1 MSISIEALKT
11 KFDSLLQTVSNHI
24 NGKLGR
30 EEAAV
35 SAAKLTNPFTLSLT
49 NDATATANVDG
60 SQAIAL
66 SVILK
71 TVMASPGTH
80 TKVTV
85 DAKGRV
91 VAAEALL
98 ATDIPNLDASKTT
111 TGVFAAARIPT
122 LNQDTTGNAAT
133 ATRLATARQI
143 AASGDATGTAPF
155 DGSGNISIPLTLKSS
170 GVAAG
175 AYGDSVTIP
184 TFSVDGKG
192 IVTLA
197 QNVAIRSASLTQTG
211 LVRLNSAVNSA
222 LETQAATP
230 LAVKTA
236 YDLAAAAIP
245 ATQKGAASGVC
256 ELDASSWVPVA
267 RLPDSGAVAGVYPKI
282 TVDAKGRVTGGAAL
296 LPTDIPSLDA
306 SKINSGVFAAARI
319 PALGYLPTTGGTLTG
334 PLTGTTVY
342 TDNWFR
348 SNGATGWYSETYG
361 GGIHMSDATW
371 VRVYGGK
378 NFYCANDIAASG
390 DISGYYSDERLKTN
404 IRYMSGALDI
414 IRNVRAIRYNANDLA
429 ASFGFDPSKEEIGF
443 GAQNVKSH
451 VPEVVELAPFD
462 YGASSTESASGENY
476 MTLKYHR
483 LIPVAFE
490 GIRELDEKVEV
501 NRIDLDKLIMTVTN
515 LAAQIEELK
524 SKV

>member
-1 MSISIEALKT
+1 MSPSIELLKNKFAAMLQAIAGQIDT
-11 KFDSLLQTVSNHI
+11 KLDSSS
-24 NGKLGR
+24 
-30 EEAAV
+30 AAV
-35 SAAKLTNPFTLSLT
+35 SANRLTTPFTLT
-49 NDATATANVDG
+49 IT
-60 SQAIAL
+60 
-66 SVILK
+66 
-71 TVMASPGTH
+71 
-80 TKVTV
+80 
-85 DAKGRV
+85 
-91 VAAEALL
+91 
-98 ATDIPNLDASKTT
+98 
-111 TGVFAAARIPT
+111 
-122 LNQDTTGNAAT
+122 
-133 ATRLATARQI
+133 
-143 AASGDATGTAPF
+143 GDADGNTSL
-155 DGSGNISIPLTLKSS
+155 DGSGPALINIVLDAT

-175 AYGDSVTIP
+175 T
-184 TFSVDGKG
+184 
-192 IVTLA
+192 
-197 QNVAIRSASLTQTG
+197 
-211 LVRLNSAVNSA
+211 
-222 LETQAATP
+222 
-230 LAVKTA
+230 
-236 YDLAAAAIP
+236 
-245 ATQKGAASGVC
+245 
-256 ELDASSWVPVA
+256 
-267 RLPDSGAVAGVYPKI
+267 YPKV
-282 TVDAKGRVTGGAAL
+282 TVDAKGRVTGGGLLLAADIPALDAGKVTTGVFAIARIPDLDASKITTGTLAAGRIPL
-296 LPTDIPSLDA
+296 LNQDTTGNAGSADKLSVQRTLTISGDVTGSVATDWFTNPTLSLTLSSSGATPGVYPKVTVDAKGRVTGGSALAATDIPSLDA
-306 SKINSGVFAAARI
+306 AKIGSGVFAAARI

-348 SNGATGWYSETYG
+348 SNGASGWYSETYG

-501 NRIDLDKLIMTVTN
+501 NRIDLDKLIMTVAN
-515 LAAQIEELK
+515 LAAQVEELK